1 MEISSRLEDYLE
13 ALFGLEVSGKKQTVS
28 ALAENLGL
36 TKGTVVAGVKRMV
49 DLKLAVHAAYGN
61 VRLTEEGRRI
71 GWRIFTKHERLKTFF
86 HDFLDADEQRADEI
100 ACLIEHHV
108 KGAIGDRFFN
118 LVDFLYSA
126 READREWVREL
137 TQALPADRDLPK
149 PLTLCRGEEG
159 IVCRLS
165 GPEEIRLK
173 LREAGIICGA
183 AVENPVYNAASGE
196 YRFFVSGKAVVLPE
210 EEAATVWVR
219 GKR

>member
-71 GWRIFTKHERLKTFF
+71 GWRIFTKHERLKAFF

-165 GPEEIRLK
+165 GPEEMRLK
-173 LREAGIICGA
+173 LREAGIMCGT

>member
-13 ALFGLEVSGKKQTVS
+13 ALFDLEVSGKKQTVS

-61 VRLTEEGRRI
+61 IRLTEEGRRI
-71 GWRIFTKHERLKTFF
+71 GWRIFTKHERLKAFF
-86 HDFLDADEQRADEI
+86 HDFLDADERRADEI

-126 READREWVREL
+126 REAGREWVREL
-137 TQALPADRDLPK
+137 TEALPADRDLPK
-149 PLTLCRGEEG
+149 PLTLFSAERGV
-159 IVCRLS
+159 VCRLS
-165 GPEEIRLK
+165 GSEEMRLR
-173 LREAGIICGA
+173 LNEVGITCGA
-183 AVENPVYNAASGE
+183 AVENPAYNVTSGE
-196 YRFFVSGKAVVLPE
+196 YRFFLSGKTIVLPE

-219 GKR
+219 EKR